1 MAQLMAQLA
10 QHMTPQP
17 LAQHELADMMAT
29 LGRRLYDQHPHD
41 VLTLAGF
48 LATNALRCWNPKDR
62 IPLAAEWCD
71 NVLAT
76 LRESLD

>member
-1 MAQLMAQLA
+1 
-10 QHMTPQP
+10 MTPQP
-17 LAQHELADMMAT
+17 LPQHELANAMTELAT
-29 LGRRLYDQHPHD
+29 SLSGQWHAAD

-48 LATNALRCWNPKDR
+48 LASQALRCMPPPAR
-62 IPLAAEWCD
+62 MEIAQGFCD